1 MCRCAVEAV
10 ECMNLPGVAGLCC
23 PTESKCCDSL
33 VSLDTISDEIKEA
46 FDDGGPDAATVAGA
60 TEIELTVLNSAAKA
74 IRLAAA
80 RISQHVC
87 MAKYA
92 SDCVIKARICLPA
105 SCCCTCKCRSCDT
118 CDRESVCLDRLP
130 RCVHPSRIET
140 ATLDGNPISVDGSLP
155 DADIEVITTGSTW
168 LLYGAP
174 SGVHTLCFNLKESR
188 CEWDEALLSF
198 ACKRVRCVHGTGCNV
213 TDMTITATN
222 DGTTREQYTW
232 VQASKDGMIEDKFA
246 LDLDQECCQKS
257 SGLSFG
263 GVPGVV
269 DWIRWDKA

>member
-1 MCRCAVEAV
+1 MT
-10 ECMNLPGVAGLCC
+10 LPGVAGLCC
-23 PTESKCCDSL
+23 PSDNKCCDSI
-33 VSLDTISDEIKEA
+33 VSLDTISMEIKTA
-46 FDDGGPDAATVAGA
+46 FDEGGATAATAAGA
-60 TEIELTVLNSAAKA
+60 TEIELTVLESAAKA

-92 SDCVIKARICLPA
+92 ADCTIKARICIPQDC
-105 SCCCTCKCRSCDT
+105 SCTCTCRSCDT
-118 CDRESVCLDRLP
+118 CDRESVCLNMLP
-130 RCVHPSRIET
+130 GCVDPSRILS
-140 ATLDGNPISVDGSLP
+140 ATLG
-155 DADIEVITTGSTW
+155 DADISVNGSIPDAPIEVVTTGSTW

-174 SGVHTLCFNLKESR
+174 SGTSTLCFTLKESR
-188 CEWDEALLSF
+188 FDWDEALLSF
-198 ACKRVRCVHGTGCNV
+198 ACKRIRCVHGYGCKV
-213 TDMTITATN
+213 TDMTITTTN

-246 LDLDQECCQKS
+246 SDLDQECCNGG

-269 DWIRWDKA
+269 EWMRWDTTP